1 MLEPCRVLMGRW
13 KLEMHLAFEI
23 SKRFLNLE
31 KSIQTRTTRFRNMK
45 NWAQTY
51 TWKIKCFFF
60 FCAKP
65 KPNVLLKRKNK
76 PIIVY
81 INI

>member
-60 FCAKP
+60 FLCKT
-65 KPNVLLKRKNK
+65 KTKCSFKK
-76 PIIVY
+76 EK
-81 INI
+81 